1 MDIKEIEEKE
11 PALTAIFNE
20 AISVKSLSYSEKHY
34 YWYKKLKPRMLK
46 LVGFSSK
53 NDELTSTEIYDKV
66 YFHCLDLMGMR
77 LE

>member
-20 AISVKSLSYSEKHY
+20 AISAKSLPYSEKNI
-34 YWYKKLKPRMLK
+34 YWYRILKPRMLK

-66 YFHCLDLMGMR
+66 YFHCIKLME
-77 LE
+77 L